1 MRSMK
6 SVAVF
11 MEDGAFALFF
21 VPTQGMIWQL
31 KSPAPG
37 NLPSKAIEINYY
49 IRGSAQGEGEEGVL
63 GQCSGAA
70 GIDWCIST
78 CSLYP

>member
-1 MRSMK
+1 
-6 SVAVF
+6 
-11 MEDGAFALFF
+11 
-21 VPTQGMIWQL
+21 MIWQL

-49 IRGSAQGEGEEGVL
+49 IRGSAQGEGG
-63 GQCSGAA
+63 GGGGGGGPCYGAA